1 MDKSTVPRLEQIAF
15 QASFKE
21 ILSNLVLCP
30 DHCPKDMQLDTVNFV
45 RKRLEY
51 YLVGEM
57 NDKIR
62 YILKKKTTIMLN
74 FIFIFKVNCHLFFA
88 GKCW

>member
-1 MDKSTVPRLEQIAF
+1 MDKFTVPRLEQIAF

-30 DHCPKDMQLDTVNFV
+30 DHCPKDMQLDTVAFSSRLSTCPLFTSQSLINFV

-62 YILKKKTTIMLN
+62 YILKKK
-74 FIFIFKVNCHLFFA
+74 H
-88 GKCW
+88 KC